1 MLILLERHILPS
13 HKFDA
18 VDISKYVKKGENEI
32 TFSYPKDEGKNKTVQ
47 LYVELTGEN
56 E

>member
-1 MLILLERHILPS
+1 MLEKHILPS

-18 VDISKYVKKGENEI
+18 VDISKYIKKGENEI
-32 TFSYPKDEGKNKTVQ
+32 TFSYPKDEGSNKAVR
-47 LYVELTGEN
+47 LYVELTGED